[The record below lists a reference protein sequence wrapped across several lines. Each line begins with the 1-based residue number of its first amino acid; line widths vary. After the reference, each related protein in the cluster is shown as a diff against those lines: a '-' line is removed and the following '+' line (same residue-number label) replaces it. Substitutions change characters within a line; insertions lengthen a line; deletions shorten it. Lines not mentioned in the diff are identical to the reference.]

1 MEIKLSATL
10 RAYVTVIYKL
20 QRTTG
25 WAQTGEI
32 AKRLGVTDA
41 AVTQMVKRMAVSH
54 LVRHRAYHGV
64 CLTEKGQRIAVEMIR
79 HHRLLE
85 TFLHKTVGL
94 PWDLIHDEADRL
106 QAYISPE
113 LESRIDALLGFPRF
127 DPHGSPIPA
136 PDGTI
141 PEVTYKPLHDV
152 AEAGKQFVF
161 ARVSDRDARLLR
173 YIDSLPLPLG
183 TVFTVDEMAPFDGPI
198 TISTSK
204 GRHALSREVAKRLH
218 VNRADPAS
226 ALAAPEE
233 VGG

>member
-1 MEIKLSATL
+1 VEIKLSATL
-10 RAYVTVIYKL
+10 RAYVTMIYTL
-20 QRTTG
+20 QRDSG

-85 TFLHKTVGL
+85 TFLYRTVGL
-94 PWDLIHDEADRL
+94 PWDMIHDEAERL

-113 LESRIDALLGFPRF
+113 LESRIDALLGFPQF

-136 PDGTI
+136 ADGTF

-152 AEAGKQFVF
+152 AETGKQFVF

-173 YIDSLPLPLG
+173 YVDSLPLPLG
-183 TVFTVDEMAPFDGPI
+183 TVFTVEEMAPFDGPI
-198 TISTSK
+198 TITTPK
-204 GRHALSREVAKRLH
+204 GSHVLSREVAKHLH
-218 VNRADPAS
+218 VDPVEV
-226 ALAAPEE
+226 AAPTPVAEE
-233 VGG
+233 TGH